1 MSRRINSHQC
11 TNILIKSSSHLPPPW
26 ENSIL
31 LTFSFFLIVYSEIN
45 VCGEPVTH
53 FLSDGSEQTFDPRAP
68 ELVDV
73 HSKTKYFEFYPWGR
87 KSSTSQKGDINK
99 IGNESKIIVCKT
111 HLLASGKRFTDN
123 NIHRHGIFSPPFF
136 LVLSSQH
143 IR

>member
-1 MSRRINSHQC
+1 MSM
-11 TNILIKSSSHLPPPW
+11 
-26 ENSIL
+26 
-31 LTFSFFLIVYSEIN
+31 YSEIN